1 MVLPLK
7 TPVLDTQ
14 SHTPVCS
21 QQTVQKISVGYKLCL
36 SNHLW
41 WNTYNKWELAR
52 FILPNYNS
60 SECTERCLRRQ
71 RTMDSFHVFIW
82 VTQQISKFSK
92 STFSFQN

>member
-14 SHTPVCS
+14 SHTPVCC

-60 SECTERCLRRQ
+60 SE
-71 RTMDSFHVFIW
+71 W